1 MHLYLIHQEAHN
13 AIGVVEQKMK
23 EVIKFLICEE
33 WLDCG
38 TRNWDGISLADKLC
52 IEKTDI
58 RGLLNEFETYSD
70 EKMEFVEPEPDEEIE
85 AIIDDFGFSVEKI
98 TLWNSMDW
106 FHNNTP

>member
-33 WLDCG
+33 WLNSG
-38 TRNWDGISLADKLC
+38 TLNYNDISLADRLC
-52 IEKTDI
+52 IEETDI

-70 EKMEFVEPEPDEEIE
+70 EAIEIILEE
-85 AIIDDFGFSVEKI
+85 FGFSVEKV

>member
-1 MHLYLIHQEAHN
+1 MHLYLIYQETHN
-13 AIGVVEQKMK
+13 AIGVVEQNMK

-33 WLDCG
+33 WLDCS
-38 TRNWDGISLADKLC
+38 TRNWNGISLADKLC

-70 EKMEFVEPEPDEEIE
+70 EAIE

>member
-1 MHLYLIHQEAHN
+1 MHLYLRYQEEHSI
-13 AIGVVEQKMK
+13 IGVVEQNMK

-33 WLDCG
+33 RLDCS
-38 TRNWDGISLADKLC
+38 TRNWNGISLADKLC

-70 EKMEFVEPEPDEEIE
+70 EEIE
-85 AIIDDFGFSVEKI
+85 VIIDDFGFSVKKI
-98 TLWNSMDW
+98 TFWNSMDW

>member
-70 EKMEFVEPEPDEEIE
+70 EEIE

>member
-23 EVIKFLICEE
+23 EVIKFLICEK

-38 TRNWDGISLADKLC
+38 TLNWDGISLADRLG

-58 RGLLNEFETYSD
+58 QGLLNEFETYSD
-70 EKMEFVEPEPDEEIE
+70 EAIE
-85 AIIDDFGFSVEKI
+85 VIIDDFGFSVEKI
-98 TLWNSMDW
+98 ILWNSVEW
-106 FHNNTP
+106 FHNNTQ